1 MVVKQLEIAI
11 KKNHAIWWVIRLTI
25 FFLLQIL
32 KRKSKILSDSFFKIK
47 EKLYIQTKFLLRGIW
62 NTDKYSVAHMC
73 MEIPYRVLQYLS
85 HLKLDFAN
93 QLLDLAIDVLVSK

>member
-1 MVVKQLEIAI
+1 M
-11 KKNHAIWWVIRLTI
+11 
-25 FFLLQIL
+25 
-32 KRKSKILSDSFFKIK
+32 
-47 EKLYIQTKFLLRGIW
+47 LRGIW

>member
-1 MVVKQLEIAI
+1 M
-11 KKNHAIWWVIRLTI
+11 
-25 FFLLQIL
+25 
-32 KRKSKILSDSFFKIK
+32 
-47 EKLYIQTKFLLRGIW
+47 LRGIW

-73 MEIPYRVLQYLS
+73 VEIPYWVLQYLS

>member
-1 MVVKQLEIAI
+1 MSNQTYK
-11 KKNHAIWWVIRLTI
+11 
-25 FFLLQIL
+25 FFSYSKHQKGNQKYFLIL
-32 KRKSKILSDSFFKIK
+32 FLKSKKSYTFKPN
-47 EKLYIQTKFLLRGIW
+47 FLLRGIW